1 MKYVYFGFD
10 YEYTLAIAKI
20 FVYSVKKSAL
30 KDILLMLYNAD
41 ALQRY
46 NAKCVN
52 EKFTRSRG

>member
-41 ALQRY
+41 AL
-46 NAKCVN
+46 
-52 EKFTRSRG
+52 